1 MPVLKIRNTDQVKK
15 VRLKSLDWD
24 SFTQIIKDSCNVGDL
39 ASYKIVCKRPIPGK
53 IFANQADLDEIR
65 DESMIDIEL
74 TYQDESFIC
83 QVFKEVLLQKESRNH
98 VLNRFIEIIRQF
110 PSTTLDALVPPSIE
124 RSLRDKLEEIYQE
137 ASTRANQP
145 KFGFKLMYV
154 MEGGKQSL
162 RAVPNQEWI
171 NYSTMDIDV
180 LSRSLPPNVI
190 QRLSNSK
197 KEIKTKD

>member
-1 MPVLKIRNTDQVKK
+1 
-15 VRLKSLDWD
+15 
-24 SFTQIIKDSCNVGDL
+24 
-39 ASYKIVCKRPIPGK
+39 
-53 IFANQADLDEIR
+53 
-65 DESMIDIEL
+65 MIDIEL

-83 QVFKEVLLQKESRNH
+83 QVFKEVLSMKESRNH

-137 ASTRANQP
+137 ASTRVNQP

-180 LSRSLPPNVI
+180 LSRSLP
-190 QRLSNSK
+190 
-197 KEIKTKD
+197 